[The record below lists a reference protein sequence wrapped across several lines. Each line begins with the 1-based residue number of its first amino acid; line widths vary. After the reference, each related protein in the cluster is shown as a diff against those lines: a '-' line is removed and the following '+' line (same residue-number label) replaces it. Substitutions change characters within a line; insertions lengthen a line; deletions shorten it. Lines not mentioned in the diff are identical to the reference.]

1 MKWPLPWAMIQHKCP
16 DRTVGEAAFLL
27 LLFYFIFCAAN
38 SVMITVW
45 KPSVRRL
52 NTCYHP
58 ANHVLQRFWSLFSF
72 LIFLNIFWI
81 IKHTCRSKFNS
92 CEIMQML
99 FWRLLQVFFNR
110 NVMNI
115 QVQIKLILDFNISTR
130 RHSHRTSWTGRCK
143 QLPNNFMDKKVQAA
157 AKQSVLH
164 SQYNFMYRKVQA
176 TAKQSVLLTSMHDK
190 FDSIDWWIEQ

>member
-1 MKWPLPWAMIQHKCP
+1 MKWPLPWAMIQHKFP
-16 DRTVGEAAFLL
+16 DRTVGEAAFLM

-58 ANHVLQRFWSLFSF
+58 TNHVLQRFWSLFSF

-92 CEIMQML
+92 CGIMQML
-99 FWRLLQVFFNR
+99 FWRLLQVFFNQ

-115 QVQIKLILDFNISTR
+115 QVQIQLILDFNISTR
-130 RHSHRTSWTGRCK
+130 DTSTELHGQEGASSCQTIGTPQTTQLHVQEGASNCQIIGTPNFYARQIWQHWLMNRTVIQR
-143 QLPNNFMDKKVQAA
+143 LA
-157 AKQSVLH
+157 
-164 SQYNFMYRKVQA
+164 
-176 TAKQSVLLTSMHDK
+176 
-190 FDSIDWWIEQ
+190 